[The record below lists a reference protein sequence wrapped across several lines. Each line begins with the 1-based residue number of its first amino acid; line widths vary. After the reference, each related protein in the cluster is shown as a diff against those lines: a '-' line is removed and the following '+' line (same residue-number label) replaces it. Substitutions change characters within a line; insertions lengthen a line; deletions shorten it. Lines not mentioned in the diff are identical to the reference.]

1 MEYKDYYK
9 ILGVDRKASQDEIK
23 KVYRKLA
30 MKYHPD
36 KNPDNKEAEEKFKEI
51 NEAHQV
57 LSDTEKRA
65 RYDQLGSSYSQ
76 WQQRG
81 APGDFNWGDWF
92 GGAPGGT
99 PRGGE
104 RRVRYEDVGDMFG
117 GAGMGGMSDFFE
129 AIFGMG
135 GGMGAGTP
143 SRAQA
148 RQNPRAQRQRYE
160 QPVSI
165 SLEEAN
171 QGAIRILQSE
181 GKRVQV
187 KIPAGA
193 KTGTKVRVKGKA
205 PGGGDLYL
213 KVTVEKNADFKR
225 KGDNL
230 HTQSSVDVFTALLG
244 GKAQV
249 KTLNGNLSM
258 TIPAG
263 TQPEQVIRLSGRGM
277 PKLRNPKDKGDL
289 FVRVKVKI
297 PKDLSEKQKGLLKEV
312 AGKK

>member
-1 MEYKDYYK
+1 MDYKDYYK
-9 ILGVDRKASQDEIK
+9 VLGVDRKASQDEIK

-36 KNPDNKEAEEKFKEI
+36 KNPDDKIAEEKFKEI
-51 NEAHQV
+51 NEAYQV
-57 LSDTEKRA
+57 LSDKDKRA

-99 PRGGE
+99 PRGGG
-104 RRVRYEDVGDMFG
+104 RRVRYEDMGDMFG
-117 GAGMGGMSDFFE
+117 GGGGMGGMSDFFE

-135 GGMGAGTP
+135 GGRGAGASP
-143 SRAQA
+143 
-148 RQNPRAQRQRYE
+148 NPRARRQRFE

-165 SLEEAN
+165 SLAEAHE
-171 QGAIRILQSE
+171 GAIRILESE
-181 GKRVQV
+181 GKRIQV
-187 KIPAGA
+187 KIPAGS

-213 KVTVEKNADFKR
+213 KVTVSKNAQFER
-225 KGDNL
+225 KNDDL
-230 HTQSSVDVFTALLG
+230 HTKTEIDVFTALLG

-249 KTLNGNLSM
+249 KTLNGNLSL

-277 PKLRNPKDKGDL
+277 PNLRKPKEKGDL
-289 FVRVKVKI
+289 YVRVKVKI
-297 PKDLSEKQKGLLKEV
+297 PKELSEEQKKLLSE
-312 AGKK
+312 ASGKK

>member
-36 KNPDNKEAEEKFKEI
+36 KNPDNKEAEEKFKEV

-57 LSDTEKRA
+57 LSDPKKRA
-65 RYDQLGSSYSQ
+65 RYDRLGSSYSQ

-81 APGDFNWGDWF
+81 APGDFNWGDFF
-92 GGAPGGT
+92 GGTGGA

-104 RRVRYEDVGDMFG
+104 RQVRYEDVDDIFG
-117 GAGMGGMSDFFE
+117 GGGIGGFSDFFE
-129 AIFGMG
+129 AMFGMG
-135 GGMGAGTP
+135 GGMGAQP
-143 SRAQA
+143 
-148 RQNPRAQRQRYE
+148 RQNPRASRQRYE
-160 QPVSI
+160 QPVNI
-165 SLEEAN
+165 SLAEAHE
-171 QGAIRILQSE
+171 GAIRILQSE

-205 PGGGDLYL
+205 PDGGDLYL
-213 KVTVEKNADFKR
+213 KVTVDKNADFER
-225 KGDNL
+225 KEDNI
-230 HTQSSVDVFTALLG
+230 HTQTNVDVFTALLG

-249 KTLNGNLSM
+249 KTLNGNLSL

-277 PKLRNPKDKGDL
+277 PKLREPKKKGDL
-289 FVRVKVKI
+289 FVRVKVRI
-297 PKDLSEKQKGLLKEV
+297 PKDLSEEQKSLLKEV

>member
-1 MEYKDYYK
+1 MEYKDYYET
-9 ILGVDRKASQDEIK
+9 LGVDRKASQDEIK
-23 KVYRKLA
+23 KIYRKLA

-36 KNPDNKEAEEKFKEI
+36 RNPDNKQAEEKFKEV

-57 LSDTEKRA
+57 LSDPEKRA

-92 GGAPGGT
+92 GGAPGGA
-99 PRGGE
+99 PRGGG
-104 RRVRYEDVGDMFG
+104 RRVRYEDMGDIFG
-117 GAGMGGMSDFFE
+117 GAGGMGGMSDFFE
-129 AIFGMG
+129 AMFGMG
-135 GGMGAGTP
+135 GGMGAG
-143 SRAQA
+143 A
-148 RQNPRAQRQRYE
+148 RQNPRAPRQRYE
-160 QPVSI
+160 QPVAI
-165 SLEEAN
+165 SLEEAYE
-171 QGAIRILQSE
+171 GAIRILESE
-181 GKRVQV
+181 GKRIQV

-213 KVTVEKNADFKR
+213 KVSVSKNPNFER

-230 HTQSSVDVFTALLG
+230 HTQTSVDVFTALLG
-244 GKAQV
+244 GKTQV
-249 KTLNGNLSM
+249 KTLKGNLSL

-277 PKLRNPKDKGDL
+277 PKLRSPKEKGDL

-297 PKDLSEKQKGLLKEV
+297 PKNLSEDQKALLEEA

>member
-36 KNPDNKEAEEKFKEI
+36 KNPNDKEAEEKFKEI
-51 NEAHQV
+51 NEAYQV
-57 LSDTEKRA
+57 LGDKEKRA

-81 APGDFNWGDWF
+81 APGNFNWEDWF
-92 GGAPGGT
+92 RNT
-99 PRGGE
+99 QRGGRE
-104 RRVRYEDVGDMFG
+104 VRYEDMDGMFG
-117 GAGMGGMSDFFE
+117 GGGMGGFSQFFE

-135 GGMGAGTP
+135 GGMGAQT
-143 SRAQA
+143 SRNPRAA
-148 RQNPRAQRQRYE
+148 RQNYQQS
-160 QPVSI
+160 VDI
-165 SLEEAN
+165 SLEEAYR
-171 QGAIRILQSE
+171 GTVRILESE

-213 KVTVEKNADFKR
+213 KINVLKHPDFER
-225 KGDNL
+225 KGDDL
-230 HTQSSVDVFTALLG
+230 HTQIKVDIFTALLS

-249 KTLNGNLSM
+249 KTLDGNLSL

-263 TQPEQVIRLSGRGM
+263 TQPEQIIRLSGRGM
-277 PKLRNPKDKGDL
+277 PKLRKPKEKGDL
-289 FVRVKVKI
+289 YVHVKVKI
-297 PKDLSEKQKGLLKEV
+297 PKKLSEKQRNLLEEAAK
-312 AGKK
+312 AA